1 MNKEKIKNIIIIV
14 LICLLVLVTT
24 LFIISKKDENKSNEV
39 TVTVEAVG
47 KKYLLGSSKNKDYL
61 ITNYKGDYKEK
72 DKIKFTYKNKDK
84 KEKDGLTNIK
94 VSDEDLIVD
103 YKAKEEEKTV
113 EKSEAS
119 KDYQSTDNSS
129 TITTNNNQVNS
140 SSTDTNIDDE
150 VVTYVN
156 TLKDDSTTS
165 SLKTNFVTLV
175 DFIFYDGTIKGHT
188 FKELTNE
195 AKLKVLEAMLY
206 LDSKVEKYFPNYKEE
221 ISSKTGRAYTTV
233 KDKVVNSYLNITSAI
248 CSKDSSIC
256 DSAKEDFQNLKKN
269 FGLTWSVIKEVA
281 GDSKES
287 IKNWYEIWSGK
298 K

>member
-1 MNKEKIKNIIIIV
+1 MNKEKIKNISIIV

-113 EKSEAS
+113 EKSEANN
-119 KDYQSTDNSS
+119 DYQSTDNSS
-129 TITTNNNQVNS
+129 TITANNNQVNS

-233 KDKVVNSYLNITSAI
+233 KDKVVSSYLNITSAI

>member
-14 LICLLVLVTT
+14 LICLLALVTT

-47 KKYLLGSSKNKDYL
+47 KKYLLGSSRNKDYL

-113 EKSEAS
+113 EKSES
-119 KDYQSTDNSS
+119 SNDYQSTDNSS
-129 TITTNNNQVNS
+129 TITANNNQVNS

-233 KDKVVNSYLNITSAI
+233 KDKVVSSYLNITSAI

>member
-233 KDKVVNSYLNITSAI
+233 KDKVVSSYLNITSAI

-269 FGLTWSVIKEVA
+269 FGLTWSVIKEVT

>member
-113 EKSEAS
+113 EKSESS
-119 KDYQSTDNSS
+119 KDYQSTDTSS

-233 KDKVVNSYLNITSAI
+233 KDKVVSSYLNITSAI

>member
-113 EKSEAS
+113 EKSESS

-195 AKLKVLEAMLY
+195 AKLKVLETMLY

-233 KDKVVNSYLNITSAI
+233 KDKVVSSYLNITSAI

>member
-1 MNKEKIKNIIIIV
+1 MNKEKIKNIIII
-14 LICLLVLVTT
+14 LLCLLVLITT

-39 TVTVEAVG
+39 TVTIEAVG
-47 KKYLLGSSKNKDYL
+47 KKYLLGSSGNKDYL

-72 DKIKFTYKNKDK
+72 DKIKFTYKSKDK
-84 KEKDGLTNIK
+84 KEKDGLINIK
-94 VSDEDLIVD
+94 VSDEDLIVN
-103 YKAKEEEKTV
+103 YKEKEEDKTV
-113 EKSEAS
+113 EKNET
-119 KDYQSTDNSS
+119 KDDYQPVDNTSNVS
-129 TITTNNNQVNS
+129 TNNNQINS

-156 TLKDDSTTS
+156 KMKNDNTTS

-175 DFIFYDGTIKGHT
+175 DFIFYDGSIKGHT
-188 FKELTNE
+188 FKELSNE
-195 AKLKVLEAMLY
+195 AKLKVLETMLY

-233 KDKVVNSYLNITSAI
+233 KDKVVSSYLSITSTI

>member
-140 SSTDTNIDDE
+140 SSTDTNIDDA

-156 TLKDDSTTS
+156 TLKDDSATS

-206 LDSKVEKYFPNYKEE
+206 LDSKVDKYFPNYKEE

>member
-24 LFIISKKDENKSNEV
+24 LFIISKKAENKSNEV

-233 KDKVVNSYLNITSAI
+233 KDKVVSSYLNITSAI

-269 FGLTWSVIKEVA
+269 FGLTWSVIKEVT

>member
-1 MNKEKIKNIIIIV
+1 MNKEKIKNIIIII
-14 LICLLVLVTT
+14 LLCLLVLVTT

-113 EKSEAS
+113 EKSES
-119 KDYQSTDNSS
+119 SNDYQSTDNSS
-129 TITTNNNQVNS
+129 TVTTNNNQVNS

-195 AKLKVLEAMLY
+195 AKLKVLEAMIY
-206 LDSKVEKYFPNYKEE
+206 LDSRVEKYFPNYKEE
-221 ISSKTGRAYTTV
+221 ISSKTGMAYTTV
-233 KDKVVNSYLNITSAI
+233 KDKVVSSYLNITSAI

>member
-1 MNKEKIKNIIIIV
+1 MIIK
-14 LICLLVLVTT
+14 LR
-24 LFIISKKDENKSNEV
+24 KKK
-39 TVTVEAVG
+39 
-47 KKYLLGSSKNKDYL
+47 
-61 ITNYKGDYKEK
+61 
-72 DKIKFTYKNKDK
+72 
-84 KEKDGLTNIK
+84 
-94 VSDEDLIVD
+94 
-103 YKAKEEEKTV
+103 KTV
-113 EKSEAS
+113 EKSES
-119 KDYQSTDNSS
+119 SNDYQSTDNSS

-233 KDKVVNSYLNITSAI
+233 KDKVVSSYLNITSAI

-287 IKNWYEIWSGK
+287 IKKWYEIWSGK

>member
-1 MNKEKIKNIIIIV
+1 MNKEKIKNIIII
-14 LICLLVLVTT
+14 LLCLLVLITT

-39 TVTVEAVG
+39 TVTIEAVG
-47 KKYLLGSSKNKDYL
+47 KKYLLGSSGNKDYL

-72 DKIKFTYKNKDK
+72 DKIKFIYKNKDK
-84 KEKDGLTNIK
+84 KEKDGLINIK
-94 VSDEDLIVD
+94 VSDEDLIVN
-103 YKAKEEEKTV
+103 YKEKEEDKTV
-113 EKSEAS
+113 EKNET
-119 KDYQSTDNSS
+119 KDDYQPVDNTSNVS
-129 TITTNNNQVNS
+129 TNNNQINS

-156 TLKDDSTTS
+156 KMKNDNTTS

-175 DFIFYDGTIKGHT
+175 DFIFYDGSIKGHT
-188 FKELTNE
+188 FKELSNE

-221 ISSKTGRAYTTV
+221 ISSKTGRAYTMV
-233 KDKVVNSYLNITSAI
+233 KDKVVSSYLSITSTI

>member
-113 EKSEAS
+113 EKSES
-119 KDYQSTDNSS
+119 SNDYQSTDNSS

-156 TLKDDSTTS
+156 TLKNDSTTS

-233 KDKVVNSYLNITSAI
+233 KDKVVGSYLNITSAI

-281 GDSKES
+281 GESKES

>member
-1 MNKEKIKNIIIIV
+1 MNKEKIKNIIIII
-14 LICLLVLVTT
+14 LLCLLVLVTT

-113 EKSEAS
+113 EKSES
-119 KDYQSTDNSS
+119 SNDYQSTDNSS
-129 TITTNNNQVNS
+129 TVTTNNNQVNS

-188 FKELTNE
+188 FKELSNE

-233 KDKVVNSYLNITSAI
+233 KDKVVSSYLNITSAI

>member
-39 TVTVEAVG
+39 TVTVKAVG

-113 EKSEAS
+113 EKSESS

>member
-1 MNKEKIKNIIIIV
+1 M
-14 LICLLVLVTT
+14 
-24 LFIISKKDENKSNEV
+24 
-39 TVTVEAVG
+39 
-47 KKYLLGSSKNKDYL
+47 
-61 ITNYKGDYKEK
+61 
-72 DKIKFTYKNKDK
+72 
-84 KEKDGLTNIK
+84 
-94 VSDEDLIVD
+94 
-103 YKAKEEEKTV
+103 
-113 EKSEAS
+113 
-119 KDYQSTDNSS
+119 
-129 TITTNNNQVNS
+129 
-140 SSTDTNIDDE
+140 
-150 VVTYVN
+150 VTYVN

-221 ISSKTGRAYTTV
+221 ISSKTGMAYTTV

>member
-113 EKSEAS
+113 EKSESS

-233 KDKVVNSYLNITSAI
+233 KDKVVSSYLNITSAI

-269 FGLTWSVIKEVA
+269 FGLTWSVIKEVT